1 MADVGVRPA
10 RRADAAAV
18 ADIQVRAWRQ
28 GYRDLLP
35 AGVLAEVTGPQ
46 AREVWRE
53 RWTEAVTAPP
63 SPRHRLLVAVSSDLV
78 VGFAAHGPAENDPDQ
93 DPAAVAE
100 LITLLVDPLHARAG
114 HGSRLLAATVDL
126 LREDGF
132 TTLITWAFEKD
143 EVTRTFLGSAGWAP
157 DGTARDLDM
166 GEPVRQIRLHTDIT
180 PADSDADAGSD
191 AGEGAGGA

>member
-1 MADVGVRPA
+1 MADAGVRPA

-35 AGVLAEVTGPQ
+35 AAALEQVTSDD
-46 AREVWRE
+46 ARAAWRE
-53 RWTEAVTAPP
+53 RWTEAVAAPP
-63 SPRHRLLVAVSSDLV
+63 SPRHRLLVAVANDLV
-78 VGFAAHGPAENDPDQ
+78 VGFAAHGPAEDPGD
-93 DPAAVAE
+93 DPAVTAE
-100 LITLLVDPLHARAG
+100 LLTLLVDPLHTRAG

-126 LREDGF
+126 LREDG
-132 TTLITWAFEKD
+132 TETLVTWAFEGD
-143 EVTRTFLGSAGWAP
+143 RVLRGFLGTAGWAP

-180 PADSDADAGSD
+180 TGITTGDAGS
-191 AGEGAGGA
+191 

>member
-18 ADIQVRAWRQ
+18 AGIQVRAWRH

-35 AGVLAEVTGPQ
+35 DGVLDE
-46 AREVWRE
+46 
-53 RWTEAVTAPP
+53 VTAPEAVETWRDRWAEAAAAP
-63 SPRHRLLVAVSSDLV
+63 PTPRHRLLVAVASDLV
-78 VGFAAHGPAENDPDQ
+78 VGFAAHGPAEDADL
-93 DPAAVAE
+93 DAAATAE

-114 HGSRLLAATVDL
+114 HGSRLLAATADL

-132 TTLITWAFEKD
+132 TTLTSWVFEGD

-157 DGTARDLDM
+157 DGTARTLDM
-166 GEPVRQIRLHTDIT
+166 GEPVRQIRLHTDI
-180 PADSDADAGSD
+180 
-191 AGEGAGGA
+191 GA

>member
-35 AGVLAEVTGPQ
+35 AAALADVTSADAQ
-46 AREVWRE
+46 KAWRE
-53 RWTEAVTAPP
+53 RWAESVTAPP
-63 SPRHRLLVAVSSDLV
+63 SPRHRLLVAVASDLV
-78 VGFAAHGPAENDPDQ
+78 TGFAAHGPAEEPDH
-93 DPAAVAE
+93 DPAGTAE
-100 LITLLVDPLHARAG
+100 LLTLLVDPMHTRTG

-132 TTLITWAFEKD
+132 ETLVTWAFEGD
-143 EVTRTFLGSAGWAP
+143 EVFRTFLGSAGWAP
-157 DGTARDLDM
+157 DGAARTLDM
-166 GEPVRQIRLHTDIT
+166 GDPVRQIRMHTDIT
-180 PADSDADAGSD
+180 S
-191 AGEGAGGA
+191 

>member
-18 ADIQVRAWRQ
+18 AGIQVRAWRH

-35 AGVLAEVTGPQ
+35 AGVLDE
-46 AREVWRE
+46 
-53 RWTEAVTAPP
+53 VTAPDAVETWRDRWAEAAAAP
-63 SPRHRLLVAVSSDLV
+63 PTPRHRLLVAVASDLV
-78 VGFAAHGPAENDPDQ
+78 VGFAAHGPAEDADL
-93 DPAAVAE
+93 DAAATAE

-132 TTLITWAFEKD
+132 TTLISWVFEGD

-157 DGTARDLDM
+157 DGTARTLDM
-166 GEPVRQIRLHTDIT
+166 GEPVRQIRLHTDI
-180 PADSDADAGSD
+180 
-191 AGEGAGGA
+191 GA

>member
-18 ADIQVRAWRQ
+18 AGIQVRAWRH

-35 AGVLAEVTGPQ
+35 ADVLSQVTSD
-46 AREVWRE
+46 AAVE
-53 RWTEAVTAPP
+53 RWRDRWAEAATAPP
-63 SPRHRLLVAVSSDLV
+63 SPRHRLLVAVASDLV
-78 VGFAAHGPAENDPDQ
+78 VGFAAHAPAEDADL
-93 DPAAVAE
+93 DPAGAAE
-100 LITLLVDPLHARAG
+100 MITLLVDPLHTRAG

-132 TTLITWAFEKD
+132 TTLVSWVFEGD

-157 DGTARDLDM
+157 DGTARTLDM
-166 GEPVRQIRLHTDIT
+166 GEPVRQIRLHTDISA
-180 PADSDADAGSD
+180 PPD
-191 AGEGAGGA
+191 GAAP